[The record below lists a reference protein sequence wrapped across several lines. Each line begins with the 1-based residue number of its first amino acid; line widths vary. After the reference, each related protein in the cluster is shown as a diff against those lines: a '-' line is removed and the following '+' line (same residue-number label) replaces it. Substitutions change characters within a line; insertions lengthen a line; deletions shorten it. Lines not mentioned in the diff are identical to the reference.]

1 MFLAVLGLCH
11 CMGFSLAAEMGERGL
26 LSSYDGLVT
35 SDKQRSL
42 HAGLTLDSDVG

>member
-1 MFLAVLGLCH
+1 MVSAKGKEPRGVVHAARGASHGL
-11 CMGFSLAAEMGERGL
+11 
-26 LSSYDGLVT
+26 LVT